1 MAWSALLL
9 AGLFEILWVL
19 GLKYSD
25 GFTRVWPTVVTVAS
39 IPLSFLLLS
48 VSLQS
53 VPLGTAYAVW
63 TGIGAAGVALMGI
76 VLFEEPANVSRVGCL
91 LLIVVGTL
99 GLRFATPD

>member
-1 MAWSALLL
+1 MAWTALLL

-19 GLKYSD
+19 GLKYSQ
-25 GFTRVWPTVVTVAS
+25 GFTRVWPSIVTVAS
-39 IPLSFLLLS
+39 VPLSFVLLS

-53 VPLGTAYAVW
+53 VPLGTAYAIW
-63 TGIGAAGVALMGI
+63 TGIGAAGAALIGI
-76 VLFEEPANVSRVGCL
+76 GLFGEPANAGRVGCL

>member
-19 GLKYSD
+19 GLKYSQ
-25 GFTRVWPTVVTVAS
+25 GFTKVWPSVVTLAS
-39 IPLSFLLLS
+39 VPLSFVLLG

-63 TGIGAAGVALMGI
+63 TGIGAAGAAVLGI
-76 VLFEEPANVSRVGCL
+76 LLFGEPASAGRVGCV
-91 LLIVVGTL
+91 LLIVMGTL
-99 GLRFATPD
+99 GLRLVSPD